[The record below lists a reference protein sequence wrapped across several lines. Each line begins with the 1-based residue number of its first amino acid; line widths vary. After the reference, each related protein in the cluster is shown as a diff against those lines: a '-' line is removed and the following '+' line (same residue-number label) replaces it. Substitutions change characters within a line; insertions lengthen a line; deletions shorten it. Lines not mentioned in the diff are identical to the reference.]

1 MKQTGKATATGVVA
15 ILLWGMLALL
25 TSYCN
30 RIPAFELTA
39 ITFAFAFVIGIVYF
53 VRSGCDWS
61 QLKQPVGVWITG
73 VIGLFGYH
81 ALYFAA
87 MKSAPAIEVSLI
99 AYLWPILIV
108 VFSSLLPNE
117 KLRWFHLGGAA
128 LGFLGIALLL
138 LAKGAF
144 QVVTRYAVG
153 YAFALLCAVI
163 WSGYSV
169 ISRRQKSVPMV
180 MTGAF
185 CGVTALLSLICHFL
199 FEETVIPSAY
209 EWLPVLALGIGP
221 VGIAFFAW
229 NYGMKHG
236 NIKLLGTLSYLAPL
250 ISGTMLVC
258 FGKSDFSWRLL
269 AAGVLIM
276 AGAMLS
282 AADKLRMMKRLR
294 IIE

>member
-1 MKQTGKATATGVVA
+1 MNQAAKATLSGLVA

-25 TSYCN
+25 TSFCA

-39 ITFAFAFVIGIVYF
+39 ITFFIAFLIGAAYF
-53 VRSGCDWS
+53 IRSGCDWS
-61 QLKQPVGVWITG
+61 QFRQPVGVWING
-73 VIGLFGYH
+73 IIGLFGYH

-108 VFSSLLPNE
+108 LFSAFLPNE
-117 KLRWFHLGGAA
+117 KLRWYSVAGAVLA
-128 LGFLGIALLL
+128 FLGIALLL
-138 LAKGAF
+138 LKNGAF
-144 QVVTRYAVG
+144 APDFAHSLG
-153 YAFALLCAVI
+153 YVFALLCAVI

-169 ISRRQKSVPMV
+169 ISRQQKSVPMV

-185 CGVTALLSLICHFL
+185 CGVTALLSAICHVA
-199 FEETVIPSAY
+199 FEVSVPPLPS
-209 EWLPVLALGIGP
+209 EWVALLALGIGP

-250 ISGTMLVC
+250 ISGTLLVC
-258 FGKSDFSWRLL
+258 FGRSEYSWRLL
-269 AAGVLIM
+269 AAAVLIM

-282 AADKLRMMKRLR
+282 AADKLKRKQSLQ
-294 IIE
+294 IAE

>member
-1 MKQTGKATATGVVA
+1 
-15 ILLWGMLALL
+15 MLALL
-25 TSYCN
+25 TSYCD

-39 ITFAFAFVIGIVYF
+39 ITFLFAFLIGVVYF

-73 VIGLFGYH
+73 VVGLFGYH

-117 KLRWFHLGGAA
+117 KLRWFHLCGAA
-128 LGFLGIALLL
+128 LGFLGITLLL

-144 QVVTRYAVG
+144 QVFTRYAMG
-153 YAFALLCAVI
+153 YVFALLCALI

-169 ISRRQKSVPMV
+169 ISRQQKSVPML

-185 CGVTALLSLICHFL
+185 CGVTALLSVVCHLL
-199 FEETVIPSAY
+199 FEETVVPSAS
-209 EWLPVLALGIGP
+209 EWLFVLALGIGP

-250 ISGTMLVC
+250 ISGTLLVC
-258 FGKSDFSWRLL
+258 FGKSEFSWRLL

-282 AADKLRMMKRLR
+282 AADKLRIQRRLR
-294 IIE
+294 IVK